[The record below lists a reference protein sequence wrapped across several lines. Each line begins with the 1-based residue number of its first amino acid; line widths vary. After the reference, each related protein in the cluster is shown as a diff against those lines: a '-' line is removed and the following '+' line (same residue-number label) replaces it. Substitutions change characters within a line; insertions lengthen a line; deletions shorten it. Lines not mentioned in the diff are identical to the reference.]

1 VVQVGVEWL
10 RRFLKEKN
18 ITQKELAA
26 RLGVSSS
33 LVSSWFSGA
42 KAIAPRH
49 LREIARLF
57 SLSEQEV
64 FSLAGLL
71 SEAEVSPEVVMVPVL
86 SESIPCGT
94 PKEAFDE
101 YVVGLHPML
110 REMLELGVGKA
121 YRYGLKLYFL
131 RAEGDSMVEAGIT
144 PGSFVLFSPDLEVQS
159 GDIAVVEVDEEGL
172 TVKQVFLRGNLVVLQ
187 PRNSRYEPRILE
199 REEVSIKGKVLLVLN
214 YLNHL
219 RRV

>member
-1 VVQVGVEWL
+1 MGVEWL
-10 RRFLKEKN
+10 KRLLREHGM
-18 ITQKELAA
+18 TQKELAE
-26 RLGVSSS
+26 RLGVSPA
-33 LVSSWFSGA
+33 LVSSWFSGVR
-42 KAIAPRH
+42 AIAPKH

-57 SLSEQEV
+57 SFPEQEV

-71 SEAEVSPEVVMVPVL
+71 EAEVSPEVVMVPVL

-94 PKEAFDE
+94 PRERFDE
-101 YVVGLHPML
+101 YVVGLHPVL
-110 REMLELGVGKA
+110 KEMLELGIGKA

>member
-10 RRFLKEKN
+10 KRLLREHGM
-18 ITQKELAA
+18 TQKELAA

-33 LVSSWFSGA
+33 LVSSWLSGT

>member
-1 VVQVGVEWL
+1 VGVEWL
-10 RRFLKEKN
+10 KRLLREHGM
-18 ITQKELAA
+18 TQKELAEK
-26 RLGVSSS
+26 LGVSSS

-42 KAIAPRH
+42 KAITPRH
-49 LREIARLF
+49 LKEIARLF
-57 SLSEQEV
+57 SLSEREV
-64 FSLAGLL
+64 FSLAKVL
-71 SEAEVSPEVVMVPVL
+71 SETEVSQEVVMVPVL

-101 YVVGLHPML
+101 YVVGLHPIL

-121 YRYGLKLYFL
+121 YRYGLKIYFL

>member
-10 RRFLKEKN
+10 RRLLKEKN
-18 ITQKELAA
+18 ITQKELAEK
-26 RLGVSSS
+26 LGVSSS

-42 KAIAPRH
+42 KAITPRH
-49 LREIARLF
+49 LKEIARLF

-86 SESIPCGT
+86 SGDIPCGT
-94 PKEAFDE
+94 PRERFDE

>member
-1 VVQVGVEWL
+1 VKVGVEWL
-10 RRFLKEKN
+10 KRLLRKHGM
-18 ITQKELAA
+18 TQKELAEK
-26 RLGVSSS
+26 LGVSPA

-42 KAIAPRH
+42 KAITLRH

-57 SLSEQEV
+57 SLSEREV
-64 FSLAGLL
+64 FSLAGVL
-71 SEAEVSPEVVMVPVL
+71 SETEVSQEVVMVPVL

-94 PKEAFDE
+94 PRERFDE
-101 YVVGLHPML
+101 YVVGLHPIL
-110 REMLELGVGKA
+110 REMLEMRVGRA
-121 YRYGLKLYFL
+121 YQYGLKLYFL

-144 PGSFVLFSPDLEVQS
+144 PGSFLLFSPDLEVQS